1 MNTAFA
7 QAISLI
13 AGGDAE
19 LLNILGT
26 TARMSLA
33 SSLLALLIGVPLGI
47 LYGGWRFRGRGALI
61 VVNRALMGL
70 PPVVCGLVFY
80 LLFSGVGPF
89 GPWKMLFTVRLMV
102 LAQVVLIAPLVAGT
116 MEPYVARIAESV
128 RETARGLGLGT
139 GRTVR
144 LLAGSASTRSSSP
157 SCSPLPAR
165 SPRWARSAWWAA
177 RSPGRRTS

>member
-1 MNTAFA
+1 MKTAFA

-70 PPVVCGLVFY
+70 PPVVAGLIVY
-80 LLFSGVGPF
+80 ALFTHYGPF
-89 GPWKMLFTVRLMV
+89 GRLNMLLTVRVMV
-102 LAQVVLIAPLVAGT
+102 VAQCLLITPVVTALWSSTCCFPASAPSG
-116 MEPYVARIAESV
+116 
-128 RETARGLGLGT
+128 RGKC
-139 GRTVR
+139 
-144 LLAGSASTRSSSP
+144 SSP
-157 SCSPLPAR
+157 CA
-165 SPRWARSAWWAA
+165 
-177 RSPGRRTS
+177 